1 MFSFLDVLVGVFL
14 AWWGYLGF
22 KRGLVEEL
30 SRLIGIVSAFLIA
43 QKYSGQLVIALRR
56 YIELD
61 SSALM
66 VASSLVLFSLV
77 LIIVR
82 FFSQFFH
89 QFVVTKSSRVVDKIF
104 GISFGVLK
112 GSLIVV
118 LLVWGLS
125 ISPKNEW
132 SLIMQNSSTMIR
144 NLVKIKDSAFR
155 KVGVENSFD
164 YLKDLIPQGDNET
177 L

>member
-30 SRLIGIVSAFLIA
+30 SRLIGIVSAFLIS
-43 QKYSGQLVIALRR
+43 QKFSGQLVLALRKH
-56 YIELD
+56 IEID

-66 VASSLVLFSLV
+66 VASSLMLFSTV

-89 QFVVTKSSRVVDKIF
+89 QFIVTRSSRVVDKIF

-118 LLVWGLS
+118 LIVWGLS

-132 SLIMQNSSTMIR
+132 SVIMQNSSSVIR
-144 NLVKIKDSAFR
+144 NLVKIKDSAFS

-164 YLKDLIPQGDNET
+164 YLKDLIPQSEKES